1 MKKNLQIFNFNS
13 ASIRTITNDTSGDVW
28 FIAKD
33 ITDCLGYRN
42 ASEAIRDNC
51 KKAKSLKSLN
61 NSCQLLSLEIN
72 NLRSDTVLIPES
84 DVYRLVMRSKLESA
98 EIVQDFIVEEVIPSI
113 RKTGGYQSN
122 GIDPMQALND
132 PATMRNLLLGY
143 SEKVLT
149 LESAVKVLE
158 PKAIALDRLSAG
170 DGSQCITD
178 SAKALKMQPKA
189 LFTWLQSINWI
200 YKRVGG
206 KNWLGY
212 QDKIK
217 QGLIEHKLTTVSR
230 SDGSEKVTEQ
240 ALLTPKGITRLSEI
254 LGAI

>member
-1 MKKNLQIFNFNS
+1 MTDIKKVLEEVAIDHAVFGGIFLDSYKREQSCFNLPRRECDLVIAGYS
-13 ASIRTITNDTSGDVW
+13 A
-28 FIAKD
+28 K
-33 ITDCLGYRN
+33 
-42 ASEAIRDNC
+42 
-51 KKAKSLKSLN
+51 
-61 NSCQLLSLEIN
+61 
-72 NLRSDTVLIPES
+72 
-84 DVYRLVMRSKLESA
+84 YRLAIIDRWQELES
-98 EIVQDFIVEEVIPSI
+98 IQ
-113 RKTGGYQSN
+113 
-122 GIDPMQALND
+122 IDPMQALND
-132 PATMRNLLLGY
+132 PATMRSLLLGY

-217 QGLIEHKLTTVSR
+217 QGLIEHKLTTISR